1 MKKHITTAL
10 LSLMIMFFGYGYA
23 QKANNQSEPGI
34 DRNTSLKQQLAVLNA
49 GKDNPVHATPVERDA
64 RMSEEMEATEA
75 DFGPSNDKAEPISG
89 IDERALD
96 NASQVSVAQNTN
108 AITQPAAGSNTQP
121 LGATPENV
129 INYRNINGP
138 NTQPQ
143 AEESGNVIN
152 YRSIKG
158 SNEQPEG
165 DAKDPEK

>member
-10 LSLMIMFFGYGYA
+10 FTLMMLFFGYGYA

-49 GKDNPVHATPVERDA
+49 GKDNPVKATPIERDA

-75 DFGPSNDKAEPISG
+75 DYGPSNDKAQPISVEEAREPV
-89 IDERALD
+89 IPV
-96 NASQVSVAQNTN
+96 QVSDPGANANSQPTIGAQTK
-108 AITQPAAGSNTQP
+108 PA
-121 LGATPENV
+121 GATPENV
-129 INYRNINGP
+129 INYRNISGSNS
-138 NTQPQ
+138 QPQ
-143 AEESGNVIN
+143 PEKSENAAIN

-165 DAKDPEK
+165 KKPEK